1 MFGVGI
7 EEIFVIA
14 IVAVIVFGPERMPD
28 MARQAARMLHT
39 LRGYARRAQDELR
52 KELGPEYSDLR
63 LSDLNPREAIR
74 RQVREA
80 LAELDREDALK
91 SATLRDLADPTR
103 PAPLL
108 AAEVPPYDAE
118 AT

>member
-7 EEIFVIA
+7 EELFVIA
-14 IVAVIVFGPERMPD
+14 IVAVIMFGPERMPE
-28 MARQAARMLHT
+28 MARQAARALHM

-52 KELGPEYSDLR
+52 NELGPEYANLN
-63 LSDLNPREAIR
+63 LADLNPREAIR
-74 RQVREA
+74 RQIREA
-80 LAELDREDALK
+80 LAELDAEDARRL
-91 SATLRDLADPTR
+91 LGEDPTSAPGA

-108 AAEVPPYDAE
+108 PAELPPYDVE